1 MKTDQNLEG
10 QSKLQDPGIFH
21 AVIQFWH
28 HSSVLSA
35 FYFPDSL
42 YLICKAIVTLTH
54 VELNN

>member
-28 HSSVLSA
+28 HSSELRFSLLSISQTA
-35 FYFPDSL
+35 D
-42 YLICKAIVTLTH
+42 I
-54 VELNN
+54 